1 MAGVV
6 LHRARARRRG
16 FSLIEIMAVMMILA
30 VLLVSVIP
38 AVDGLV
44 PKYRLRG
51 GAREV
56 AGLIEEAQG
65 AAISN
70 RREYK
75 VVIDLDDDTYH
86 LILPP
91 AETEAPATATD
102 ASTESPEAAA
112 KKAAM
117 RPADDV
123 EHGPPPPDP
132 TATEAREARPDEPDA
147 QTTPKRLPDDVAFVA
162 VVVGDEEKTAG
173 SVTIPFTHLGGSSAV
188 IVGLRLSQEED
199 KQAWLKFNALTRTVE
214 YHDERP
220 TAQTLEGGQ

>member
-1 MAGVV
+1 MAGVRHHV
-6 LHRARARRRG
+6 RARRRG
-16 FSLIEIMAVMMILA
+16 FSLIEVMAVMMVLA
-30 VLLVSVIP
+30 VLLLSVIP
-38 AVDGLV
+38 AVDGMV

-65 AAISN
+65 VAISN

-75 VVIDLDDDTYH
+75 VVFDLDDDTYH

-91 AETEAPATATD
+91 AEDETAPG
-102 ASTESPEAAA
+102 ASTETSTDSPEVAA

-117 RPADDV
+117 RPSDDV

-132 TATEAREARPDEPDA
+132 TATEQRETRPDEPDA
-147 QTTPKRLPDDVAFVA
+147 ATTPKKLPDDVQFVA

-173 SVTIPFTHLGGSSAV
+173 SVTVPFTHLGGATAV
-188 IVGLRLSQEED
+188 IVGLRLGTAED
-199 KQAWLKFNALTRTVE
+199 KQVWVKFNALTRTVE

-220 TAQTLEGGQ
+220 TAQTMSGGQ